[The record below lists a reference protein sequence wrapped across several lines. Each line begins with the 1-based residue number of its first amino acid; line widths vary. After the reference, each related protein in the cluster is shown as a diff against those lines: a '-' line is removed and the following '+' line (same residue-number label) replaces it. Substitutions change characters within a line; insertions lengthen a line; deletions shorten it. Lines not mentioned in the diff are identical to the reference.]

1 MESHMTA
8 EPSRPAGEDA
18 AARDEDAAEHA
29 AAAIRAGLAAI
40 ELGLAEAARFAG
52 RLAAAGRET
61 FQARTDTS
69 AARALDEAQR
79 FVVERV
85 KARPVTAL
93 MAGLG
98 AGVLVGLLLS
108 SRGK

>member
-1 MESHMTA
+1 MTA
-8 EPSRPAGEDA
+8 DPSRPVGDDA
-18 AARDEDAAEHA
+18 AARDETAARHAAE
-29 AAAIRAGLAAI
+29 AIRAGLAAA
-40 ELGLAEAARFAG
+40 LGAAARI
-52 RLAAAGRET
+52 AADLRET
-61 FQARTDTS
+61 LDARARPS
-69 AARALDEAQR
+69 ASRALDDAQR